1 MSWLDS
7 SGVNEM
13 IGGLIPQPTAMG
25 ILDYFALAAGITIG
39 SIIFAG
45 PMEAIEEGLMNKS
58 GKGLLG

>member
-1 MSWLDS
+1 MAMQILPDFS
-7 SGVNEM
+7 V
-13 IGGLIPQPTAMG
+13 MG

-45 PMEAIEEGLMNKS
+45 PMEAVEEGLMNKS

>member
-1 MSWLDS
+1 M
-7 SGVNEM
+7 M
-13 IGGLIPQPTAMG
+13 GGFLPEPTAMG